1 MKRDGGAQ
9 PGPSERRHPARE
21 RRDMLRL
28 KRAYE
33 PAAPADGYR
42 ILVDRLWPRGLSKE
56 KAAVNEWMKE
66 VAPSAGLRRWFGHDP
81 ARWSEFCR
89 RYGKELKSKTT
100 ETTLLREKMRAGSV
114 TLLYSAA
121 DTAHNNAVALKRFL
135 EAGQTSAG

>member
-1 MKRDGGAQ
+1 MIRVKRIYDEADDTDGF
-9 PGPSERRHPARE
+9 RV
-21 RRDMLRL
+21 
-28 KRAYE
+28 
-33 PAAPADGYR
+33 
-42 ILVDRLWPRGLSKE
+42 LVDRLWPRGVK
-56 KAAVNEWMKE
+56 KQDVAVDLWLRDI
-66 VAPSAGLRRWFGHDP
+66 APSAELRRWFGHDP

-121 DTAHNNAVALKRFL
+121 DTAHNNAIALKRFL